1 MNSNFKNHFL
11 KTITFFL
18 LFLLSF
24 HSASQGLKLTNA
36 IVIAQFERPEDRYT
50 IELNTTQI
58 LSNLGIKAQ
67 PSLNFLKQGANINN
81 LTSDSLRENIKAKG
95 YDTYLFVNVKGYD
108 RKFKASKAKI
118 NMSEILERESIYK
131 IYRDESTSISFEFLF
146 FKNNEMIFSDLI
158 KVSNISN
165 RDAVIKKYR
174 KVLESRAQKKW
185 LN

>member
-1 MNSNFKNHFL
+1 MM
-11 KTITFFL
+11 
-18 LFLLSF
+18 
-24 HSASQGLKLTNA
+24 SASHHL
-36 IVIAQFERPEDRYT
+36 
-50 IELNTTQI
+50 IEHY
-58 LSNLGIKAQ
+58 S
-67 PSLNFLKQGANINN
+67 SFLFAKRKQGANLNN
-81 LTSDSLRENIKAKG
+81 LISDSVQQILKIKG
-95 YDTYLFVNVKGYD
+95 YEIYLFINVKGYD

-118 NMSEILERESIYK
+118 NVSEILERESIYK